1 MALTRKTMRPNDYA
15 LRFGKRDK
23 DGSRALPRI
32 VTRKPRT
39 GDIHPLT
46 RATIS
51 NYLLMVPP
59 AYFYGLKAVELRPRK
74 DAVGCPYGL
83 YSPDEK
89 RIWLYSCPS
98 REWRFS
104 KEIWSRHKELLAR
117 GAQIVTSDDG
127 SNDVVVEW
135 NDPFDIELQFVNV
148 LLHELGH
155 HYVNQ
160 YKSSRGT
167 PATHSRN
174 EAVAD
179 VHVTK
184 LWQQILANLD
194 RIKRRRAESGGA

>member
-1 MALTRKTMRPNDYA
+1 MRPNDYA

-23 DGSRALPRI
+23 NGYRTLPRI
-32 VTRKPRT
+32 VNRKPRT
-39 GDIHPLT
+39 GDVHPLT
-46 RATIS
+46 R
-51 NYLLMVPP
+51 NQVWYYLLMVPP
-59 AYFYGLKAVELRPRK
+59 AYVYGLKAVELRPRK

-83 YSPDEK
+83 YSPGEK

-104 KEIWSRHKELLAR
+104 EEIWPRHKGVLTS
-117 GAQIVTSDDG
+117 GAQIVTSENA

-135 NDPFDIELQFVNV
+135 NDPIDIELLFVDV

-160 YKSSRGT
+160 YKSSRGK

-179 VHVTK
+179 VHVKK
-184 LWQQILANLD
+184 LWQQIHANLD
-194 RIKRRRAESGGA
+194 WIKRRRAERGGA